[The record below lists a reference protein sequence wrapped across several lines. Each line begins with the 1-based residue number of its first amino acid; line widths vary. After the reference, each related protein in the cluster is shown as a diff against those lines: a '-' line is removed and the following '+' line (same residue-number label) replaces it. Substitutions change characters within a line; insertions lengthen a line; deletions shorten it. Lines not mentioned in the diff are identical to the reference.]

1 MTRIDLT
8 MEENGDATRVNR
20 VCRVLNQVIN
30 LRCAFTHHNMRVI
43 DKGLLS
49 AFQGPVWEASRPPL
63 FSRTF
68 RIGGPS
74 PFAML

>member
-8 MEENGDATRVNR
+8 MEGNGDATRVNR
-20 VCRVLNQVIN
+20 VCRVLNQVIK
-30 LRCAFTHHNMRVI
+30 LRRAFTHHNMRVT

-49 AFQGPVWEASRPPL
+49 AFQGVWEASRPPL

-74 PFAML
+74 ALAMVW